1 MAVSFRRL
9 SRLPLA
15 VWCAIFLALV
25 LGILV
30 IAAPMWQLERGVL
43 ALGLDDVIP
52 GAEPPLGRK
61 ARILPAALA
70 AVGAAL
76 AILVPYIVLRL
87 VRPRKHARPF
97 QPKPTAKPRAPQSGA
112 DESAGPSRRP
122 IFADRELGA
131 PLMSDAA
138 LNRASVFDTP
148 AHEPAVTPQQAPFA
162 EPASEWSVPA
172 AQSAEPMPQPH
183 VPTTQTPDAA
193 AAAPF
198 VPVTSISDDAPA
210 ANAPT
215 RAPVAVE
222 PVAPSVPN
230 MSDDA
235 AMTLPLTELIA
246 RLERGLA
253 SRSPTTPPPLPPV
266 AQNPMVGRAD
276 PTPVAPP
283 LSVVPRRA
291 PVDDAERGLSDD
303 LLSQAM
309 SKLSVL
315 VGNQR

>member
-1 MAVSFRRL
+1 
-9 SRLPLA
+9 
-15 VWCAIFLALV
+15 LALV
-25 LGILV
+25 LGTLV

-61 ARILPAALA
+61 ARILLAALA

-76 AILVPYIVLRL
+76 AILVPYILLRL

-97 QPKPTAKPRAPQSGA
+97 QPMPTAKPRAPQSA
-112 DESAGPSRRP
+112 PDESAGPSRRP

-148 AHEPAVTPQQAPFA
+148 AHEPAVTAQQAPFA

-172 AQSAEPMPQPH
+172 AQSAEPMPQPPT
-183 VPTTQTPDAA
+183 PTTQTPD

-198 VPVTSISDDAPA
+198 VPVTSIWDDAPTA
-210 ANAPT
+210 AAPT

-266 AQNPMVGRAD
+266 AQTPMVGRAD
-276 PTPVAPP
+276 PTPFAPP